1 MKCSFCGKELK
12 DGATFCS
19 FCGTKA
25 TSGGATAN
33 ASVSESV
40 RAPMNSIVE
49 EAPVKKKNKEK
60 KNKGKKKRGLVIGSI
75 ILLAAILVTSVVI
88 GLLPL
93 FKNDALYPASA
104 VEAYVDSKGNAYFCY
119 DNGERV
125 QVGSNVDTAYL
136 TSDRSNVVVLTKDGL
151 LYLTDTQNSRR
162 VEIYSSS
169 MRFVSNAEINEQ
181 ISLRCI
187 CDNMIYYT
195 VSRTETSNK
204 IIYSGVTQFETDEV
218 VEQRTLEH
226 YVFYFA
232 ERNNFLIG
240 DSSDIRAIALSN
252 SAWLSSGNCSV
263 SYAKDGTV
271 YVLRGESGDLTT
283 VGSYSDTDEIYI
295 NGVSAD
301 GEYVLW
307 SKKNGNLVNVY
318 LSDHN
323 NSEPIENYEDENGVR
338 DFTLNCTQSSSDGV
352 IVLSENYVY
361 LMKNGKLSKKE
372 ASSAIGSSYVVA
384 VNGMPLVMCEQY
396 DLGDGFFIVLEG
408 DEGYDVVLMDER
420 LGKHKIASDVID
432 FYVSGNY
439 LIYMNDDG
447 VYSAELDTE
456 NYKISDASKISGVDY
471 AYDLVFV
478 EGIAYF
484 TDEDGTLFRYDAE
497 EGSKEKIASD
507 VAYFA
512 PTEDGNEVYYINKA
526 TNDGGV
532 RRGKLCVTDDKET
545 VTIAKDVI
553 VGSVTSNVVGDVLV
567 SGNVWYE
574 TYASGTL
581 EEGYKFNAAYYNGKK
596 EKIMIKNISRKTS
609 SEG

>member
-19 FCGTKA
+19 FCGTKV
-25 TSGGATAN
+25 TSGAATNTATY
-33 ASVSESV
+33 EGV
-40 RAPMNSIVE
+40 RVPIKQIAE
-49 EAPVKKKNKEK
+49 EKPIKE
-60 KNKGKKKRGLVIGSI
+60 KNKGKKHRGLVIGSI
-75 ILLAAILVTSVVI
+75 VLLVTIIITSVAI
-88 GLLPL
+88 GVLPL
-93 FKNDALYPASA
+93 FKNNVLYPASA

-125 QVGSNVDTAYL
+125 QVGSNVDTAHL

-384 VNGMPLVMCEQY
+384 VNGMPLIMCEQY
-396 DLGDGFFIVLEG
+396 DISDGFFVACGG
-408 DEGYDVVLMDER
+408 DLGYDLVLIDGG
-420 LGKHKIASDVID
+420 LGKHKLLSGVDD
-432 FYVSGNY
+432 FYISEDHI
-439 LIYMNDDG
+439 IYMDEDG
-447 VYSAELDTE
+447 VYSAEINTDKYTLG
-456 NYKISDASKISGVDY
+456 NVLKISGVDY
-471 AYDLVFV
+471 AYDLVFACGV
-478 EGIAYF
+478 AYF
-484 TDEDGTLFRYDAE
+484 TDENDTLFRYDAKAE
-497 EGSKEKIASD
+497 RKEKIASG
-507 VAYFA
+507 VVYFA
-512 PTEDGNEVYYINKA
+512 PTEDGEEVYYINKT
-526 TNDGGV
+526 TNDGV
-532 RRGKLCVTDDKET
+532 YRGRLYLTDDKET
-545 VTIAKDVI
+545 TLVAKDVI
-553 VGSVTSNVVGDVLV
+553 VGSVTSHIIGDMLI
-567 SGNVWYE
+567 SGSVWYE
-574 TYASGTL
+574 VYVSGDMNTA
-581 EEGYKFNAAYYNGKK
+581 YKFNAAYYDGKK
-596 EKIMIKNISRKTS
+596 EKIMIKNISREFYP
-609 SEG
+609 EG